1 MRNQSPKVRY
11 INQYKT
17 KTPEL
22 RYDGS
27 ESFDIWQKKAY
38 DKLWEILGLDLIK
51 KCDIDYLEEERNECD
66 EYTQIR
72 FSFQSEQGYYAPA
85 VIRIPK
91 NHEGE
96 LVPMICL
103 QGHTTGMHISLGEVK
118 YPIDSIV
125 DDLDFAIHA
134 LKNGYCPII
143 LEQRYMGECGGD
155 NYGPGCSPSG
165 LRKDFISVYPTLMLG
180 RTAVGE
186 RVWDVSRLIDVLYEK
201 FSFLAL
207 DKLICMGVSGGGTAT
222 FYSSCID
229 QRIKTSI
236 TSNAFCSYLNSIVEI
251 SHCPCNHIP
260 SIARYFDMGDLA
272 GLVAPRNLMI
282 VSGDSDPIFPTKNA
296 KEQFEIAKRLY
307 DAAGVGDKIVQVI
320 GDGGHRFFADR
331 CYPVLANMLEKNK

>member
-1 MRNQSPKVRY
+1 
-11 INQYKT
+11 
-17 KTPEL
+17 
-22 RYDGS
+22 
-27 ESFDIWQKKAY
+27 
-38 DKLWEILGLDLIK
+38 
-51 KCDIDYLEEERNECD
+51 
-66 EYTQIR
+66 
-72 FSFQSEQGYYAPA
+72 
-85 VIRIPK
+85 
-91 NHEGE
+91 
-96 LVPMICL
+96 
-103 QGHTTGMHISLGEVK
+103 
-118 YPIDSIV
+118 
-125 DDLDFAIHA
+125 

-155 NYGPGCSPSG
+155 NYGPGCSPNG
-165 LRKDFISVYPTLMLG
+165 QRKDFISVYPTLMLG

-272 GLVAPRNLMI
+272 GPVAPRNLMI